1 MLIYCLIYEY
11 TIPKRI
17 HTSVSAVSMKNPQL
31 TPYSM
36 KDFPLRSGKRKGS
49 PFLFNTMLEILT
61 TAIRYKKEIKDIQ
74 TRKQEIKLYPFTENM
89 ILYIETTK
97 KNPPK
102 TYET

>member
-1 MLIYCLIYEY
+1 MVWKS
-11 TIPKRI
+11 IPESLK
-17 HTSVSAVSMKNPQL
+17 
-31 TPYSM
+31 
-36 KDFPLRSGKRKGS
+36 
-49 PFLFNTMLEILT
+49 
-61 TAIRYKKEIKDIQ
+61 IKDKR